1 MRGKSSAQQL
11 GDVLIQVVKVHIV
24 EVWPSLGTRSVA
36 LCGLSITS
44 KWRVRGLFIA
54 LALLWMEFIQLN
66 LSSLE
71 SKHSISLQSQ
81 GRGSHSQAV
90 IHPTKAGVNLFYGY

>member
-11 GDVLIQVVKVHIV
+11 GDVLIQVVKVHHVQIR
-24 EVWPSLGTRSVA
+24 PSLGTRSVE
-36 LCGLSITS
+36 CGLSITS
-44 KWRVRGLFIA
+44 KWGVRGLFIA
-54 LALLWMEFIQLN
+54 LPPLGMEFVQLN

-71 SKHSISLQSQ
+71 NRDPISLQCQ
-81 GRGSHSQAV
+81 RRGSHSQAV